1 MNELEPRIHD
11 EANGL
16 DYILAGDYY
25 IPAIELPEDD
35 DRPIGKWGRMHRAY
49 LEETNPL
56 LLNHLI
62 LTGKLHSY
70 LADLNEQVR
79 DRCQLIIKQMADQGL
94 EAAVAVGVGQSHK
107 QHRKSS
113 GGNHQERDN
122 QRLTVS
128 KPRQMRWRKNMNIKG
143 RLAMLASL
151 PLASDTLHTAGLSKA
166 ATPAV
171 SFVIGANQSLRPLLF
186 FGRTPSAIQFVQ
198 AGQNTGKNRLLLADH
213 SCWWPV

>member
-1 MNELEPRIHD
+1 MNELETRIHD

-16 DYILAGDYY
+16 DYVLAGDYY

-79 DRCQLIIKQMADQGL
+79 DRCQLIIKQMAAAEGVTEDLKRRSQL
-94 EAAVAVGVGQSHK
+94 ECV
-107 QHRKSS
+107 
-113 GGNHQERDN
+113 ER
-122 QRLTVS
+122 R
-128 KPRQMRWRKNMNIKG
+128 I
-143 RLAMLASL
+143 
-151 PLASDTLHTAGLSKA
+151 
-166 ATPAV
+166 
-171 SFVIGANQSLRPLLF
+171 VIGTNSELF
-186 FGRTPSAIQFVQ
+186 
-198 AGQNTGKNRLLLADH
+198 
-213 SCWWPV
+213 